1 LIKKTIFASSKKD
14 VMSTQKENTTIE
26 NVENEVS
33 SAKKSALQQS
43 SFLER
48 IGNFYEG
55 NAKYFA
61 IGIGAVLVVVFGYI
75 GYQKFIV
82 TPANIESAQSIYAG
96 ESLFVDEQN
105 FEAVVGQDTLGNE
118 GLVSAANKHE
128 GYAGGNI
135 ANYEM
140 GISYLNIG
148 EHDNAI
154 KSLEK
159 ASFED
164 ENIETLRIG
173 AIGDAY
179 AGKEEWAKALN
190 QYTLA
195 YERKPKNQMT
205 APLYLYKIA
214 TIKEIEGKYDDAAK
228 YYTDL
233 IENFPGAAN
242 VSDAKKYRVLAQNK
256 VAVFN

>member
-1 LIKKTIFASSKKD
+1 
-14 VMSTQKENTTIE
+14 
-26 NVENEVS
+26 
-33 SAKKSALQQS
+33 
-43 SFLER
+43 
-48 IGNFYEG
+48 
-55 NAKYFA
+55 
-61 IGIGAVLVVVFGYI
+61 
-75 GYQKFIV
+75 
-82 TPANIESAQSIYAG
+82 
-96 ESLFVDEQN
+96 
-105 FEAVVGQDTLGNE
+105 
-118 GLVSAANKHE
+118 
-128 GYAGGNI
+128 
-135 ANYEM
+135 
-140 GISYLNIG
+140 LNIG